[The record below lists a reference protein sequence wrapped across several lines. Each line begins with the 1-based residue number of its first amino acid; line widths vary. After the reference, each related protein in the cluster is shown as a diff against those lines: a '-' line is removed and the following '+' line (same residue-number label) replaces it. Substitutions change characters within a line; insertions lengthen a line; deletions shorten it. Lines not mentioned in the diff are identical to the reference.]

1 VQIKILEERCKFII
15 ADPYHEF
22 CNLIKNMDA
31 EFMFVDGRNLKELH
45 KIRFKIVFYVFD
57 IESMS
62 EFCAKKGLIE
72 KVEQVMKEKSLDSKS
87 TN

>member
-1 VQIKILEERCKFII
+1 
-15 ADPYHEF
+15 
-22 CNLIKNMDA
+22 MDA